1 MRAFW
6 TVCSKIYHR
15 SIIIRRRGG
24 KAKKVDEGLDPQ
36 LDVGRNPPFPRPRL
50 VISPNA
56 MSLPQELIDEILDYL
71 PLDDEQDQQSLR
83 NCSLVAK
90 SWTNPS
96 RRRLFKIV
104 EIGETNIQ
112 SWLDTIPPAN
122 NELLRHARSLYY
134 ITNAASWSDRQAK
147 HRIDVLRDYLP
158 SFHHLQHLS
167 LSSMHIPSDISQQI
181 EIFSA
186 FRHTLSR
193 LGFNC
198 CTVTISAI
206 VALINFFPNLH
217 RLDLRYILE
226 EADGEPASPL
236 CRLLI
241 RKLHISS
248 FHDRGLGILDQLSE
262 LGLVFKELTV
272 IEWSAKT
279 ALRILSRIVDSMG
292 VNVKRLRLLR
302 SETGPIRRSNCMYIR
317 RAYCETC

>member
-1 MRAFW
+1 MQSLIFCVVGLNLLRF
-6 TVCSKIYHR
+6 YHNHR
-15 SIIIRRRGG
+15 YPS
-24 KAKKVDEGLDPQ
+24 Q
-36 LDVGRNPPFPRPRL
+36 LG
-50 VISPNA
+50 
-56 MSLPQELIDEILDYL
+56 MSLPEELIGEIISYI
-71 PLDDEQDQQSLR
+71 PLCDKWSLR
-83 NCSLVAK
+83 GCSQVAK

-96 RRRLFKIV
+96 RRRLFETVKIQ
-104 EIGETNIQ
+104 ETAFQ

-122 NELLRHARSLYY
+122 TELLQHVRSLSY
-134 ITNAASWSDRQAK
+134 IATAAPQSDRQAK
-147 HRIDVLRDYLP
+147 HRVDVLRDYLP
-158 SFHHLQHLS
+158 SFHHLQHLT
-167 LSSMHIPSDISQQI
+167 LSSMHIPSDIFQQI

-186 FRHTLSR
+186 FQHSLLRLS
-193 LGFNC
+193 LHY

-206 VALINFFPNLH
+206 VALINFFPGLD

-226 EADGEPASPL
+226 EVDGEPASPL

-292 VNVKRLRLLR
+292 VNVKHLRLLR
-302 SETGPIRRSNCMYIR
+302 SETGPIKRSNCMYIT